1 MKTRDKAEIA
11 SIAMDR
17 ENNHTGS
24 KKTPSNKV
32 KHILLKIH
40 ASIYLFESITWI
52 PIQILYVDRHF
63 EN

>member
-11 SIAMDR
+11 SIAMDRR

-32 KHILLKIH
+32 KRILLKIH

-52 PIQILYVDRHF
+52 PIQLYVDRHF